1 MIGFPTV
8 KVLLMSNAD
17 NEEPPILAKFGSVI
31 VDYDGSQL
39 IKKIY
44 AYIVLNCLICLSGVV
59 VLAINGS
66 IANGIVPI
74 IFVFFAVKR
83 VDELIKGKM
92 EDTIK
97 ITQMIWSIM
106 FVSGCI
112 LAIFLF
118 LQVSSLLTPEN
129 TRILPIGIVITF
141 QLLPMLLIYY
151 GVVLLIRSKRSRG
164 FRLEVAARQKLYSD
178 YRRWLES

>member
-1 MIGFPTV
+1 
-8 KVLLMSNAD
+8 MSNPD
-17 NEEPPILAKFGSVI
+17 NDEPPILAKFGSVI
-31 VDYDGSQL
+31 VDHEGSQL
-39 IKKIY
+39 IQKTCIY
-44 AYIVLNCLICLSGVV
+44 IFFNCLICISGVV

-66 IANGIVPI
+66 VANAIIPV

-97 ITQMIWSIM
+97 ITQMIWSIL

-118 LQVSSLLTPEN
+118 LQVSSLLTPED

-151 GVVLLIRSKRSRG
+151 GTLLLIRTKRSTG

-178 YRRWLES
+178 YQQWLER

>member
-1 MIGFPTV
+1 
-8 KVLLMSNAD
+8 MSKAD
-17 NEEPPILAKFGSVI
+17 NDVPPVLAKFSSVI
-31 VDYDGSQL
+31 ADYDGAQL
-39 IKKIY
+39 LKKIY

-74 IFVFFAVKR
+74 FFVFFAVKR

-97 ITQMIWSIM
+97 ITQMIWSIL

-118 LQVSSLLTPEN
+118 LQVSSLLTPED

-151 GVVLLIRSKRSRG
+151 GTLLLIRTTRSTG

-178 YRRWLES
+178 YRRWLEG

>member
-1 MIGFPTV
+1 
-8 KVLLMSNAD
+8 MSNPD
-17 NEEPPILAKFGSVI
+17 NDEPPILAKFGSVI
-31 VDYDGSQL
+31 VDHEGSQL

-66 IANGIVPI
+66 VANAIIPV

-83 VDELIKGKM
+83 IDELIKGKI

-97 ITQMIWSIM
+97 IHQMIWSIL
-106 FVSGCI
+106 FVLGCI
-112 LAIFLF
+112 LAIFVF
-118 LQVSSLLTPEN
+118 LQVSSLLTPED

-151 GVVLLIRSKRSRG
+151 GVVLLIRTKRSTG

>member
-1 MIGFPTV
+1 MPEI
-8 KVLLMSNAD
+8 KND
-17 NEEPPILAKFGSVI
+17 EPPILAKFGSVI
-31 VDYDGSQL
+31 VDYEGSQL

-66 IANGIVPI
+66 VSNAIIPV

-97 ITQMIWSIM
+97 ITQMIWSIL

-118 LQVSSLLTPEN
+118 LQVSSLLTPED

-151 GVVLLIRSKRSRG
+151 GVVLLIRTKRSTG

-178 YRRWLES
+178 YRRWLER

>member
-1 MIGFPTV
+1 
-8 KVLLMSNAD
+8 MSNPD
-17 NEEPPILAKFGSVI
+17 NDEPPILAKFGSVI
-31 VDYDGSQL
+31 ADYEGSQL

-74 IFVFFAVKR
+74 VFVFFAVKR

-118 LQVSSLLTPEN
+118 LQVSSLLTPED

-151 GVVLLIRSKRSRG
+151 GTLLLIRTKRSKG

-178 YRRWLES
+178 YRRWLEG

>member
-1 MIGFPTV
+1 
-8 KVLLMSNAD
+8 MSNPNND
-17 NEEPPILAKFGSVI
+17 EPPILAKFGSVI
-31 VDYDGSQL
+31 VDHEGSQL
-39 IKKIY
+39 IQKTCIY
-44 AYIVLNCLICLSGVV
+44 IFFNCLICISGVV

-66 IANGIVPI
+66 VANAIIPV
-74 IFVFFAVKR
+74 IFVFFAIKR
-83 VDELIKGKM
+83 IDGLIKGQIK
-92 EDTIK
+92 DIIK
-97 ITQMIWSIM
+97 ITQMIWSIL

-118 LQVSSLLTPEN
+118 LQVSSLLTPED

-151 GVVLLIRSKRSRG
+151 GVVLLIRTKRSTG
-164 FRLEVAARQKLYSD
+164 FRLAVAARQKLYSD

>member
-1 MIGFPTV
+1 MPEI
-8 KVLLMSNAD
+8 KND
-17 NEEPPILAKFGSVI
+17 EPPILAKFGSVI
-31 VDYDGSQL
+31 VDYEGSQL

-74 IFVFFAVKR
+74 VFGFFAVKR

-97 ITQMIWSIM
+97 ITQIIWSIM

-118 LQVSSLLTPEN
+118 LQVYSLLTPDD

-151 GVVLLIRSKRSRG
+151 GTLLLIRTKRSTG
-164 FRLEVAARQKLYSD
+164 FRLEVSARQKLYSD
-178 YRRWLES
+178 YRRWLER

>member
-1 MIGFPTV
+1 MPEI
-8 KVLLMSNAD
+8 KND
-17 NEEPPILAKFGSVI
+17 EPPILAKFGSVI
-31 VDYDGSQL
+31 VDYEGSQL

-44 AYIVLNCLICLSGVV
+44 AYIVLNCLICLSGIV

-66 IANGIVPI
+66 VANAVIPV

-97 ITQMIWSIM
+97 ITQMIWSIL

-118 LQVSSLLTPEN
+118 LQVSSLLTPED

-151 GVVLLIRSKRSRG
+151 GTLLLIRTKRSKG

-178 YRRWLES
+178 HRSWLEG

>member
-1 MIGFPTV
+1 
-8 KVLLMSNAD
+8 MSNPD
-17 NEEPPILAKFGSVI
+17 NDKPPILAKFGSVI
-31 VDYDGSQL
+31 VDHEGSQL
-39 IKKIY
+39 IQKTCIY
-44 AYIVLNCLICLSGVV
+44 IFFNCLICLSGVV

-66 IANGIVPI
+66 VANAIIPV
-74 IFVFFAVKR
+74 IFVFFAIKR
-83 VDELIKGKM
+83 IDGLIKGQIT
-92 EDTIK
+92 DITK
-97 ITQMIWSIM
+97 ITQMIWSIL

-118 LQVSSLLTPEN
+118 LQVSSLLTPED

-151 GVVLLIRSKRSRG
+151 GTLLLIRTKRSTG

-178 YRRWLES
+178 YRRWLER

>member
-1 MIGFPTV
+1 
-8 KVLLMSNAD
+8 MSNPD
-17 NEEPPILAKFGSVI
+17 NDEPPILAKFGSVI
-31 VDYDGSQL
+31 VDHEGSQL
-39 IKKIY
+39 IQKTCIY
-44 AYIVLNCLICLSGVV
+44 IFFNCLICLSGVV

-66 IANGIVPI
+66 IANAIIPV

-97 ITQMIWSIM
+97 ITQMIWSIL

-118 LQVSSLLTPEN
+118 LQVSSLLTPED

-151 GVVLLIRSKRSRG
+151 GTLLLIRTKRSTG
-164 FRLEVAARQKLYSD
+164 FKLEVAARQKLYSD
-178 YRRWLES
+178 YRRWLER

>member
-1 MIGFPTV
+1 
-8 KVLLMSNAD
+8 MSNPD
-17 NEEPPILAKFGSVI
+17 NDEPPILAKFGSVI
-31 VDYDGSQL
+31 VDHEGSQL
-39 IKKIY
+39 IQKTCIY
-44 AYIVLNCLICLSGVV
+44 IFFNCLICLSGVV

-66 IANGIVPI
+66 VANAIIPV

-83 VDELIKGKM
+83 IDELIKGKM

-97 ITQMIWSIM
+97 ITQMIWSIL

-118 LQVSSLLTPEN
+118 LQVSSLLTPED

-141 QLLPMLLIYY
+141 QFLPMLLIYY
-151 GVVLLIRSKRSRG
+151 GTLLLIRTKRSTG

-178 YRRWLES
+178 YRRWLER

>member
-1 MIGFPTV
+1 
-8 KVLLMSNAD
+8 MSNPD
-17 NEEPPILAKFGSVI
+17 NDEPPILAKFGSVI
-31 VDYDGSQL
+31 VDHEGSQL
-39 IKKIY
+39 IQKTCIY
-44 AYIVLNCLICLSGVV
+44 IFFNCLICLSGVV

-66 IANGIVPI
+66 VANAIIPV

-83 VDELIKGKM
+83 IDELIKGKM

-97 ITQMIWSIM
+97 ITQMIWSIL

-118 LQVSSLLTPEN
+118 LQVSSLLTPED

-151 GVVLLIRSKRSRG
+151 GTLLLIRTKRSTG
-164 FRLEVAARQKLYSD
+164 FRLEVGARQKLYSD
-178 YRRWLES
+178 YRRWLER

>member
-1 MIGFPTV
+1 
-8 KVLLMSNAD
+8 MSNPD
-17 NEEPPILAKFGSVI
+17 NDEPPILAKFGSVI
-31 VDYDGSQL
+31 VDHEGSQL
-39 IKKIY
+39 IQKTCIY
-44 AYIVLNCLICLSGVV
+44 IFFNCLICISGVV

-66 IANGIVPI
+66 VANAIIPV

-97 ITQMIWSIM
+97 ITQMIWSIL

-118 LQVSSLLTPEN
+118 LQVSSLLTPED

-151 GVVLLIRSKRSRG
+151 GTLLLIRTKRSTG

-178 YRRWLES
+178 YRRWLER